1 MTIILNFFYFL
12 PLNISLIN
20 IHHILINKSN
30 KYQKKSNKY
39 QLYNKKEMFYKYI
52 RLYYCFTN
60 VYQIQSSIRRK
71 IIVEILRILIS
82 LHVFCNNSYRLFPS

>member
-30 KYQKKSNKY
+30 KYQKN
-39 QLYNKKEMFYKYI
+39 LININCTTKKRCFTSISDYIIVLQMYI
-52 RLYYCFTN
+52 RSN
-60 VYQIQSSIRRK
+60 
-71 IIVEILRILIS
+71 
-82 LHVFCNNSYRLFPS
+82 HLFVGK